1 MNLPGDFIYGKSNQL
16 YGALLRTE
24 YYRGSE
30 LVSVVEN
37 SYSAKKIENQQIQIL
52 VPERHIVTG
61 WKEFEESGYSG
72 KYSVFT
78 THRENL
84 DIDTYR
90 QLDKE
95 VIKRY
100 YTSGGKRHIFSTE
113 KRYAYDYDFLD
124 PGFSLKPR
132 RVETMRSDSTAVV
145 DIYDYLLNYPA
156 ILSYHKRTE
165 EKTTWK
171 AVFFL
176 IRVLAFRRKCSRV
189 RTSRRTFG
197 TKWFT
202 AAMTH
207 PATLSR

>member
-1 MNLPGDFIYGKSNQL
+1 MYYYDVKRHAFEDLLVWDDSDPSGSVKQFVDESITEKTEALVRRKPYYSHEPSGDFIYGKSNQL

-95 VIKRY
+95 VTKRY
-100 YTSGGKRHIFSTE
+100 YTSEGKRHVF
-113 KRYAYDYDFLD
+113 
-124 PGFSLKPR
+124 PPR
-132 RVETMRSDSTAVV
+132 NGMRM
-145 DIYDYLLNYPA
+145 I
-156 ILSYHKRTE
+156 
-165 EKTTWK
+165 TT
-171 AVFFL
+171 FL
-176 IRVLAFRRKCSRV
+176 IPVF
-189 RTSRRTFG
+189 
-197 TKWFT
+197 
-202 AAMTH
+202 
-207 PATLSR
+207 P

>member
-1 MNLPGDFIYGKSNQL
+1 MNASGDFIYGKSNQL

-100 YTSGGKRHIFSTE
+100 YTSGGKRHIF
-113 KRYAYDYDFLD
+113 L
-124 PGFSLKPR
+124 PR
-132 RVETMRSDSTAVV
+132 NGMRMIMT
-145 DIYDYLLNYPA
+145 
-156 ILSYHKRTE
+156 
-165 EKTTWK
+165 
-171 AVFFL
+171 FL
-176 IRVLAFRRKCSRV
+176 IPVF
-189 RTSRRTFG
+189 
-197 TKWFT
+197 
-202 AAMTH
+202 
-207 PATLSR
+207 P